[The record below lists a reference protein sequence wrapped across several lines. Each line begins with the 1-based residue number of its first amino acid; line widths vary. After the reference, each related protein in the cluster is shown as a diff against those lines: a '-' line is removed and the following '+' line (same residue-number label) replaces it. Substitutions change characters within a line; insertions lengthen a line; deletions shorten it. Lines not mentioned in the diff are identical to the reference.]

1 MKRALDS
8 RLRGNDELKRQMD
21 DVGPELSP
29 GDKIRIW
36 MIGAKLK
43 PSQMARE
50 MGLTPAIMTHF
61 LNGKTASKTVIA
73 YLARKGCP
81 EELITGDWIGAAR
94 RAGPRGKPKTGRPV
108 GRRRRS

>member
-1 MKRALDS
+1 VKNSEAKHI
-8 RLRGNDELKRQMD
+8 DES
-21 DVGPELSP
+21 GPELSP

-43 PSQMARE
+43 SSHMARE

-73 YLARKGCP
+73 YLAGKGCP
-81 EELITGDWIGAAR
+81 EELLEGDWIGAAR
-94 RAGPRGKPKTGRPV
+94 RAGPRQSPKTGRPV
-108 GRRRRS
+108 GRRRRRRG